1 MKKKTLWLAGLTVM
15 VAALATQSC
24 SNDEPDYSLSYP
36 TALVTVKPNVNNTSF
51 SMQLDDSTVLHPV
64 NRKTSPFGTKEV
76 RALVNYTVVDRP
88 TLGKGINVN
97 VNWIDSI
104 RTKNMAPFLNE
115 KKNVETYGDDPVEIV
130 DDWVTIAEDGYLT
143 LRFRTRWSHGITHF
157 VNLVQV
163 PNLVDNYI
171 RLNNLPDTQGKTV
184 WLTLEWNSYRGP
196 KTVKFKYCTRKNTL
210 TRGTNSAA
218 MTAPVQITR
227 ID

>member
-104 RTKNMAPFLNE
+104 RKE
-115 KKNVETYGDDPVEIV
+115 KCRNLRRRPGRDCRRLGNDCRRWVSDSEISHSMEPWHYAFRQFGSGSEPCRQLYREV
-130 DDWVTIAEDGYLT
+130 LSQCTEGYE
-143 LRFRTRWSHGITHF
+143 RQSR
-157 VNLVQV
+157 
-163 PNLVDNYI
+163 
-171 RLNNLPDTQGKTV
+171 
-184 WLTLEWNSYRGP
+184 
-196 KTVKFKYCTRKNTL
+196 
-210 TRGTNSAA
+210 
-218 MTAPVQITR
+218 
-227 ID
+227 